1 MSDSNFFVDPVDSVD
16 LVDEKVKDSVSVVI
30 PTYNRRALVAEAIRS
45 ALGQTHPADEII
57 VVDDA
62 STDGTA
68 QSLEKAFG
76 GRVVVLGHDSRKG
89 VSAARNT
96 GIRASRGEWIAF
108 LDSDDRWL
116 PQKLERQLDDAKNFP
131 DVPLFHCEEIWF
143 RRGVR
148 VNPRKRHFKLDG
160 WAFEQALPFC
170 RISPSAALLRRSL
183 IEEVGLFD
191 ESLPAAED
199 YDYWLRVLWKYPC
212 RLLAEPLVVKTGG
225 HLDQLSAHAG
235 PLERFRIA
243 ALAKLIETAP
253 LSRDQAF
260 VAVKE
265 LRQKVHIYA
274 LGCRKRGRS
283 DEAESIEHECARIAN
298 EITRSGRD

>member
-1 MSDSNFFVDPVDSVD
+1 MDSMDGKMKKSLSVI
-16 LVDEKVKDSVSVVI
+16 I
-30 PTYNRRALVAEAIRS
+30 PTYNRRALVCEAIRS
-45 ALGQTHPADEII
+45 VLAQTRRANEVI
-57 VVDDA
+57 VVDDG
-62 STDGTA
+62 STDETFTFL
-68 QSLEKAFG
+68 QETFG
-76 GRVVVLGHDSRKG
+76 NKIAPLRHETRRG

-96 GIRASRGEWIAF
+96 AIRAARGEWIAL

-116 PQKLERQLDDAKNFP
+116 AQKLERQLDDAKNFP
-131 DVPLFHCEEIWF
+131 DVALFHCEEIWF

-183 IEEVGLFD
+183 IEEIGLFD

-199 YDYWLRVLWKYPC
+199 YDYWLRVLWKHPC

-225 HLDQLSAHAG
+225 HPDQLSASAG
-235 PLERFRIA
+235 PLERWRIA
-243 ALAKLIETAP
+243 ALMKLLKTAP
-253 LSRDQAF
+253 LSHEQSAAAL
-260 VAVKE
+260 VALQE
-265 LRQKVHIYA
+265 KVRIYA

-283 DEAESIEHECARIAN
+283 DEAESIEQECAEIASQ
-298 EITRSGRD
+298 ITRPRTG